1 MTPQQPVLDVEL
13 QPKQTALQGSV
24 DVPAELAL
32 ARDLAKDPTIDV
44 GKLKEIIG
52 LGRSLRADQAKAEF
66 WAAFAAM
73 QEKLPVI
80 SKKGEILDRS
90 GKVQSKF
97 SRYEDIQRIVK
108 PILREFGFTVSHK
121 QTPDTAKEMVIVTDL
136 VHRGGHVESSTFKAD
151 SDNTGSKNNVQGLG
165 SVASY
170 GKRYNVTAL
179 LDLEESGLDNDAQ
192 DAQKPIKDAPAGFE
206 DWWDNLVAVAD
217 EGTAK
222 LLETWKASKA
232 EYRDH
237 VFAANRKGWEAV
249 KGKAA
254 KATKD
259 ARARENSRG

>member
-1 MTPQQPVLDVEL
+1 MSPQPALDMDL
-13 QPKQTALQGSV
+13 SPKQEPLLVSV
-24 DVPAELAL
+24 DVAPELAL

-121 QTPDTAKEMVIVTDL
+121 QTPDTTKEMVIVTNL
-136 VHRGGHVESSTFKAD
+136 VHRGGHVEPSTFKAD
-151 SDNTGSKNNVQGLG
+151 SDNTGSKNTVQGLG

-170 GKRYNVTAL
+170 GKRYNVSAL

-192 DAQKPIKDAPAGFE
+192 TTAGPAKEAPAGFE

-222 LLETWKASKA
+222 LLEMWKASKA

-237 VFAANRKGWEAV
+237 VFAANRKEWEAV
-249 KGKAA
+249 KGRAA
-254 KATKD
+254 KATKE
-259 ARARENSRG
+259 AQRRG